1 MARSRM
7 DWSDLQFI
15 LAVADRGS
23 LGAAAR
29 TLGVNHT
36 TVLRRIQAFESAH
49 GVRLF
54 DRLSSGH
61 APTGAGEAAQDTAR
75 SIAELVEELEGRIA
89 GEDLRLEGT
98 LRIATTDTLM
108 ASILPGILAA
118 FQKEHPAVEM
128 DVSVGTDLANLAKR
142 EADVAVRVTAAPQE
156 TLIGRRIGAVAMA
169 VYRTAKEEAPLAQMP
184 ALLSEKW
191 VALSGDLVG
200 TSVGRWMRANV
211 GEEQIACRT
220 DSLVSLAQ
228 AAAAGMGLAAL
239 PVYLG
244 DHAPG
249 LRRASAPIEL
259 RPMPSLWILSHRD
272 LRRTAKVRAFVNF
285 AAAALLRERKRLAGR

>member
-36 TVLRRIQAFESAH
+36 TVLRRIQAFEKAH

-54 DRLSSGH
+54 DRLPSGH
-61 APTGAGEAAQDTAR
+61 ALTGAGEAAQDIAR

-128 DVSVGTDLANLAKR
+128 DVSVGSDLANLGKR
-142 EADVAVRVTAAPQE
+142 EADVAIRVTAAPQE
-156 TLIGRRIGAVAMA
+156 TLIGRKIGVVAMA
-169 VYRTAKEEAPLAQMP
+169 VYRTAADEAPLAQMP

-191 VALSGDLVG
+191 VALSGDLAG

-211 GEEQIACRT
+211 GEGQIACRI
-220 DSLVSLAQ
+220 DNFISLAQ

-244 DHAPG
+244 DYAPG
-249 LRRASAPIEL
+249 LRRASAPIHL
-259 RPMPSLWILSHRD
+259 RPIPSLWILSHRD
-272 LRRTAKVRAFVNF
+272 LKRSAKVRAFVNF
-285 AAAALLRERKRLAGR
+285 GAAALLRERKRLAG